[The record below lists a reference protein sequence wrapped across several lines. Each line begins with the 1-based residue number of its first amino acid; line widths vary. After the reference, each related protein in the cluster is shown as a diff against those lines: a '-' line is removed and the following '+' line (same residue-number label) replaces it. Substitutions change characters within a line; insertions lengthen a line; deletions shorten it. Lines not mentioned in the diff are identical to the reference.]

1 MESGRQGS
9 LQSRHRASLMST
21 KMLFELSP
29 ATFDGIEVGRIGW
42 QGGEP
47 GTGGLDP
54 RADPL
59 DLVSRQIVHDYHLAR
74 PELRAQHLFQI
85 GEKDIAIGRGFDGH
99 GRHPT
104 TQADGAQHGEGPPV
118 TGRALRNA
126 LATQPAPIAA
136 GYFRGESRSRPGRRS
151 GWLVA
156 VRLWPPIGRGA
167 CAPFGYPVRRRAWF
181 FLSRRFKRRNVFHN
195 EPMLMV
201 NCQS

>member
-99 GRHPT
+99 G
-104 TQADGAQHGEGPPV
+104 
-118 TGRALRNA
+118 
-126 LATQPAPIAA
+126 ATQPLRLMAPST
-136 GYFRGESRSRPGRRS
+136 G
-151 GWLVA
+151 
-156 VRLWPPIGRGA
+156 
-167 CAPFGYPVRRRAWF
+167 
-181 FLSRRFKRRNVFHN
+181 LSLIHILTLPTILRV
-195 EPMLMV
+195 
-201 NCQS
+201 

>member
-42 QGGEP
+42 QVGEP
-47 GTGGLDP
+47 GTGGLDQP
-54 RADPL
+54 AYPL
-59 DLVSRQIVHDYHLAR
+59 DFVSRQIVHDYHLAR

-85 GEKDIAIGRGFDGH
+85 GEKDIAISRGFDGH

-136 GYFRGESRSRPGRRS
+136 GHFRGDPALVQEDEVV
-151 GWLVA
+151 GWLLCDCGRPLGA
-156 VRLWPPIGRGA
+156 VLLHRLAIL
-167 CAPFGYPVRRRAWF
+167 FGGVNGF
-181 FLSRRFKRRNVFHN
+181 F
-195 EPMLMV
+195 
-201 NCQS
+201 